1 MTTEHE
7 AGASPADRRVAT
19 ALAGGQGGAGSST
32 GRGGPAG
39 CDGRPDKRTA
49 APAGRRGSVA
59 AQDSGDVP
67 ATAPDAATDPW
78 PVWARPQLLDAVA
91 LAARVR
97 SHAAGTANGTALASE
112 LYRGWYSPPFAR
124 PAECER
130 PDRPLPGLY
139 RAAHAGS
146 GARILADGLAIV
158 DRHDALGR
166 DGWWRTW
173 GDSWTPTDSRRH
185 SMRLLLSPNPRRL
198 AEFVTVAT
206 AALLEVSAAWLLAC
220 STDLRRLNRSGGA
233 VLYVAG
239 LDVLP
244 AGLLGRLTPLLLPI
258 APPLCLPLSP
268 GAALAQFPDNGGSFG
283 ARRCH
288 LVSLALKRPSARIKP
303 LEAIADVFATHGID
317 PAAPYRAA
325 SG

>member
-1 MTTEHE
+1 MTTEHD
-7 AGASPADRRVAT
+7 AGASPADRRIAT

-32 GRGGPAG
+32 GRGGLAG
-39 CDGRPDKRTA
+39 CDGRPNNRTA

-67 ATAPDAATDPW
+67 VSAPDAATDPW
-78 PVWARPQLLDAVA
+78 PVWARPQLLDAVS
-91 LAARVR
+91 LATRVR
-97 SHAAGTANGTALASE
+97 NHANATTHGTALASE
-112 LYRGWYSPPFAR
+112 LYRGWYSPPFAG
-124 PAECER
+124 PADCPP
-130 PDRPLPGLY
+130 PDRPLAGIY

-146 GARILADGLAIV
+146 GTRIHAEGLAVV
-158 DRHDALGR
+158 DRHDAVGR

-173 GDSWTPTDSRRH
+173 GDWWTPTDSRRQ
-185 SMRLLLSPNPRRL
+185 SLRLLLSPNPRRL

-206 AALLEVSAAWLLAC
+206 AALLELSEAWLLAC
-220 STDLRRLNRSGGA
+220 ATDLRRLNRSGSA

-244 AGLLGRLTPLLLPI
+244 AGLLARLTPLLQPI

-288 LVSLALKRPSARIKP
+288 LVALALKRPSARTKP

-325 SG
+325 RG